1 MAQRIGQQPP
11 KLLVQVQFLPGAI
24 KQNQESREKVTVQP
38 SEVPVG
44 VIASPERAKQ
54 SYKKTASSLSL
65 LAVTLILPRAELL
78 REKRREKDSD

>member
-1 MAQRIGQQPP
+1 
-11 KLLVQVQFLPGAI
+11 
-24 KQNQESREKVTVQP
+24 
-38 SEVPVG
+38 VPVG